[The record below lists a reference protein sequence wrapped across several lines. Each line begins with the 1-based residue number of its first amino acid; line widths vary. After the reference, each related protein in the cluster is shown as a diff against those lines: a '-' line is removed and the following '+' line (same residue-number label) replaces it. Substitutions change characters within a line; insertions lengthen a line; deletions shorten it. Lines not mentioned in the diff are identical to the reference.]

1 MFFKNLGILVLWT
14 KIALTFERVNLLY
27 DLVFFRLAME
37 PGTGMIDDL
46 ASLSVLDEKT
56 LLEELRIRYSRDII
70 YVSTVIT
77 LFFEEAWN
85 TIQQGYHLCK

>member
-1 MFFKNLGILVLWT
+1 MTLF
-14 KIALTFERVNLLY
+14 
-27 DLVFFRLAME
+27 FFRSAME

-70 YVSTVIT
+70 YVSTLMEELGMKYNRVIV
-77 LFFEEAWN
+77 
-85 TIQQGYHLCK
+85 IVGCD